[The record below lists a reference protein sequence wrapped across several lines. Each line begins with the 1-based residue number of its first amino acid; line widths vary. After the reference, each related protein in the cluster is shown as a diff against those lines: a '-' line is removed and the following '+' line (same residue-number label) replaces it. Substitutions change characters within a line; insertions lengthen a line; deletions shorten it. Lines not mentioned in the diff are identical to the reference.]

1 MIKWVLA
8 HPEKRRSE
16 GAGRLGSRARWIDKA
31 RDMAES
37 IEARADVAQRP
48 CRILFIKSPQND
60 PSWKQVS
67 HPLGLMSL
75 AAYLRTNYRYES
87 RILDLRLDGNGR
99 FDLESAIRDYAPDV
113 IGISALTHES
123 DAVPRIAGCAKR
135 VNAKVPVLLGGPHA
149 TAYPEKAVQIPGIDY
164 LVVGEGEIAAGRLI
178 ERLLSGGDAS
188 DVKGIVYRRGDRVIS
203 TGRGEFIEDLNDLP
217 MPAYD
222 LIDIEAYGRY
232 DRMSR
237 TGGGTYMSLFSSRGC
252 PYRCAYCHNIFGK
265 AFRSRS
271 AEKLFEEIRHL
282 HDMYGIRD
290 FEILDDVFNLDRKR
304 LVDFCDLIIGSGMK
318 VSFAFPNGL
327 RGDILDEQQ
336 LIKLRQA
343 GAVFIGFAVETG
355 SPRLQELIKKNIR
368 LDKIKRNIE
377 IAHSLRIHPHGFFM
391 IGFPGETLE
400 EMKMTVDFMISS
412 RLHTCS
418 FFVVMPFEGTELGEI
433 SRHMGE
439 IPVHDFSMSYY
450 TREFVNLTEVPS
462 GKVNRIRRQ
471 ALLRFYLNPF
481 RLYVLAR
488 DFPNRRALVRLCR
501 VFLRRLWWRPQ

>member
-1 MIKWVLA
+1 
-8 HPEKRRSE
+8 
-16 GAGRLGSRARWIDKA
+16 
-31 RDMAES
+31 
-37 IEARADVAQRP
+37 
-48 CRILFIKSPQND
+48 
-60 PSWKQVS
+60 
-67 HPLGLMSL
+67 
-75 AAYLRTNYRYES
+75 
-87 RILDLRLDGNGR
+87 
-99 FDLESAIRDYAPDV
+99 
-113 IGISALTHES
+113 
-123 DAVPRIAGCAKR
+123 
-135 VNAKVPVLLGGPHA
+135 
-149 TAYPEKAVQIPGIDY
+149 
-164 LVVGEGEIAAGRLI
+164 
-178 ERLLSGGDAS
+178 
-188 DVKGIVYRRGDRVIS
+188 
-203 TGRGEFIEDLNDLP
+203 

-343 GAVFIGFAVETG
+343 GALFIGFAVETG

-400 EMKMTVDFMISS
+400 EMKMTVDFILSS
-412 RLHTCS
+412 KLHS
-418 FFVVMPFEGTELGEI
+418 FGMFAVMPFENTELAAIAEE
-433 SRHMGE
+433 MGHH
-439 IPVHDFSMSYY
+439 PVSDFSLNYHSK
-450 TREFVNLTEVPS
+450 EFLNMTEVPS
-462 GKVNRIRRQ
+462 RKVNRIRRHV
-471 ALLRFYLNPF
+471 LLRFYLNPV

-488 DFPNRRALVRLCR
+488 DFPDKRALGRLLR
-501 VFLRRLWWRPQ
+501 VFFRRLWWHAG